1 MPDPI
6 PPSPDV
12 GEVTRL
18 LHALGAGEATAY
30 NRLLPLLH
38 AELHRA
44 AERLLRRERP
54 GHTLQPTELVNE
66 AWLRLADGKTPDY
79 ASRGHFL
86 AVAARAMRHVLVD
99 HARRRLAGK
108 RGGGAAAVSLPGELA
123 SPAPPEEILALD
135 EAMDRLGDFSP
146 RLKQVVEYRFFA
158 GLEETEIAELL
169 QVTTRTVQRD
179 WARARAW
186 LHQELA
192 RGER

>member
-1 MPDPI
+1 MNDDHLA
-6 PPSPDV
+6 SP

-30 NRLLPLLH
+30 DQLLPMLQ

-54 GHTLQPTELVNE
+54 GHTLQPTELVHE
-66 AWLRLADGKTPDY
+66 AWLRIADGKTPDF
-79 ASRGHFL
+79 ASRQHFL

-108 RGGGAAAVSLPGELA
+108 RGGGALAVSLPGELA

-135 EAMDRLGDFSP
+135 EALERLAVHSP
-146 RLKQVVEYRFFA
+146 RLKQVVEYRFFG
-158 GLEETEIAELL
+158 GLEEAEIASLMG
-169 QVTTRTVQRD
+169 VTTRTVQRD
-179 WARARAW
+179 WAKARAW

-192 RGER
+192 QGPR

>member
-1 MPDPI
+1 MPEPEI
-6 PPSPDV
+6 PEATS

-18 LHALGAGEATAY
+18 LHALGAGEAGAY
-30 NRLLPLLH
+30 DRLLPLLH

-44 AERLLRRERP
+44 AQRLLRRERP

-66 AWLRLADGKTPDY
+66 AWLRLADGKVPDF

-99 HARRRLAGK
+99 HARRRLAEK
-108 RGGGAAAVSLPGELA
+108 RGGGAMKVTLPGEIA

-135 EAMDRLGDFSP
+135 EALDRLGDLSP

-169 QVTTRTVQRD
+169 GVTTRTVQRD

-192 RGER
+192 RGGP